1 MNDTPRTDAAMTRC
15 ACSSYVIEPDFARIL
30 EHENVLLRDDLDA
43 LQHTLRGMEVQQER
57 LERENAAL
65 RHALQSI
72 ADEAVNH
79 HETNLV
85 SGITRLPR
93 GYSEILNIA
102 EAAIDAA
109 RKEAKL

>member
-1 MNDTPRTDAAMTRC
+1 MSKRVIVYGTATEQALVRT
-15 ACSSYVIEPDFARIL
+15 IEEL
-30 EHENVLLRDDLDA
+30 K
-43 LQHTLRGMEVQQER
+43 Q
-57 LERENAAL
+57 ENAAL

-93 GYSEILNIA
+93 GYRNILNIA
-102 EAAIDAA
+102 AAAIDSA
-109 RKEAKL
+109 RNEAQP

>member
-1 MNDTPRTDAAMTRC
+1 MSPSQFAKASGDA
-15 ACSSYVIEPDFARIL
+15 L
-30 EHENVLLRDDLDA
+30 EHFKDQVRKPLEAKIDDLKR
-43 LQHTLRGMEVQQER
+43 Q
-57 LERENAAL
+57 NAAL

-93 GYSEILNIA
+93 GYRNILNIA
-102 EAAIDAA
+102 AAAIDSA
-109 RKEAKL
+109 RNEAQP

>member
-1 MNDTPRTDAAMTRC
+1 MC
-15 ACSSYVIEPDFARIL
+15 DFAR
-30 EHENVLLRDDLDA
+30 D
-43 LQHTLRGMEVQQER
+43 

-109 RKEAKL
+109 RKEAQP

>member
-1 MNDTPRTDAAMTRC
+1 MSDQEHHLRTI
-15 ACSSYVIEPDFARIL
+15 IE
-30 EHENVLLRDDLDA
+30 
-43 LQHTLRGMEVQQER
+43 T

-109 RKEAKL
+109 RKEAQP